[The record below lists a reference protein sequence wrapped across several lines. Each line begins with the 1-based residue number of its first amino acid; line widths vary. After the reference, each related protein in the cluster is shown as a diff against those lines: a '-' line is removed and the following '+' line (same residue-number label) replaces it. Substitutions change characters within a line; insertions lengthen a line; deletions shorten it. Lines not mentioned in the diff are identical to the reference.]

1 MFDAMI
7 RKGER
12 MKRIGIV
19 GGLGP
24 EASLYYYRILIDLA
38 HETLGGIKYL
48 EIVIYNL
55 PLNLYQRGAPKALY
69 EATQCLYRA
78 GANFAIIACNDAHV
92 DFDALKARSPIL
104 LLSIVE
110 ETCKAVAELGLTKVG
125 LFGNQLTMQGHFYQN
140 VFSKKNISI
149 VVPKAKDQAYIN
161 SKIEEELVFGITQ
174 DETRKG
180 FLEITQRMVDEES
193 IQGLILGCTEIPLL
207 LGKEKFL
214 IPFFDTSRIH
224 AESAFRYSLTGEMI
238 ANPNSTEAKKSQ
250 HS

>member
-1 MFDAMI
+1 
-7 RKGER
+7 

-38 HETLGGIKYL
+38 HEALGGIKCL

-55 PLNLYQRGAPKALY
+55 PLNFYQKGAPEALY
-69 EATQCLYRA
+69 DATQCLYRA
-78 GANFAIIACNDAHV
+78 GADFAVIACNSAHV
-92 DFDALKARSPIL
+92 DFDDLKAKSPIP

-110 ETCKAVAELGLTKVG
+110 ETCKAVAGLGLTKVG
-125 LFGNQLTMQGHFYQN
+125 LFGNQLTMQEHFYQD
-140 VFSKKNISI
+140 VFSEKDISI
-149 VVPKAKDQAYIN
+149 VVPKAKDQAYIS

-180 FLEITQRMVDEES
+180 FLEIAQRMIDEGS

-214 IPFFDTSRIH
+214 IPFFDTAKIH

-238 ANPNSTEAKKSQ
+238 AN
-250 HS
+250 